1 MSSLQ
6 AEKFTSFLLTSERD
20 LADEVTQKISI
31 NGTIIINVYFL
42 IQLNLFSGSFTLYHL
57 ILSGVVLIS
66 LLLAVV
72 LVKRTAKNSP
82 LLLNTLVLLLAP
94 VYIDQQIEKQW
105 ISYGLLAA
113 IAVLTSTTFQNRA
126 LFIATLLIA
135 PLIQYIIA
143 KLDLTGVSDSKD
155 LLLLNSYF
163 SSIWL
168 IIAGIGVYLARITY
182 ENYCTQIDE
191 QLFSLQDQ
199 LVEESK
205 WKSELNLRD
214 HQNISLHGTILNTL
228 ISYNQLKGRD
238 IKKPLAIDLS
248 KDLANIDSSAQA
260 KNNSVP
266 FKRLLEDNIKYEGI
280 QIQLHLDPQL
290 VLPNQI
296 VESAIEIAREI
307 TLNIKK
313 HTTSNAVNIYVI
325 NNSTSLDI
333 RIEEVLPKI
342 LSRNELDQ
350 KLIGANSS
358 KTLIRL
364 TNKTGIEVKL
374 SNNLNQDKLI
384 YSIKLYISEAPV
396 NSLNS
401 IAKLRSA
408 SLSRNIELLTAVSIV
423 YSYIAI
429 IGFFIIEV
437 PAYILIALIVSTI
450 ALTIELLRKN
460 KSRWLP
466 IFSQLI
472 LLTLIPYVISTN
484 DTCQNLLYTPWLF
497 NAVFGAV
504 LYGIAVVKNPFLKWL
519 PAVIFIA
526 ENSLTKLSFPKE
538 CQNLLDGSTPG
549 FIFILVFGLLM
560 ARLRNRNISLDD
572 QLTKSL
578 NSQVEN
584 SKEVSEKVDNERTN
598 LVEELRL
605 FTKNLS
611 SNTQNDEYVSQ
622 RITYL
627 IQKIRVFLICSEFF
641 SSPLIQEIYKF
652 SLARLE
658 SGSPIKVSI
667 YATELNEAYNLDF
680 ELLKELD
687 QNSKDKSVEIVIAN
701 NNRFTLEYLVEGE
714 SIASFNITN

>member
-687 QNSKDKSVEIVIAN
+687 QNSKDKPVEIVIAN